1 MERIKDLSKI
11 IIQDEMVLMKIVEK
25 QSKIILSESADSAD
39 SIDYCT
45 VVKKGDA
52 VKKYDIGDIVLR
64 FNTPKGAVGYVYR
77 NEKYVLVA
85 QFNITLAVKPDNI
98 DFETV
103 VQKNLITKL
112 N

>member
-25 QSKIILSESADSAD
+25 NSKIILSDEADSAD
-39 SIDYCT
+39 RIDYCT

-52 VKKYDIGDIVLR
+52 VKKYDVGDIVLR
-64 FNTPKGAVGYVYR
+64 FSTPKGAVGYVY
-77 NEKYVLVA
+77 KYVLVA
-85 QFNITLAVKPDNI
+85 QFNITLAVKPDNM
-98 DFETV
+98 DFEKV
-103 VQKNLITKL
+103 IQKNLITKL